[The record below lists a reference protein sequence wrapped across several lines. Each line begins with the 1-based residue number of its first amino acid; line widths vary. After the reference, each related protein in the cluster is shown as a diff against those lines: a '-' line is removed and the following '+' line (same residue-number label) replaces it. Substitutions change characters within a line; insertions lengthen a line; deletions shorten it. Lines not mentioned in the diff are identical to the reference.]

1 MLHNPCILED
11 TQTKGTKSEL
21 AQKWAKM
28 LHNTCIL
35 GEPQTKGDKITN
47 GPASGWKCYI
57 SAAFSRIPK
66 KKGTKSELAHKWAEM
81 LHNPCILGDP
91 QIKEDTIR
99 IGPQVDGIA
108 T

>member
-1 MLHNPCILED
+1 MLDNPCILMD
-11 TQTKGTKSEL
+11 PQTKGTKSEL

-35 GEPQTKGDKITN
+35 GEPQTQGDKITN
-47 GPASGWKCYI
+47 GPESGRKCYI

-66 KKGTKSELAHKWAEM
+66 KG
-81 LHNPCILGDP
+81 GD
-91 QIKEDTIR
+91 KIR
-99 IGPQVDGIA
+99 IGPQEGAIA